1 MSTYVATSNYYY
13 YYYYVVEVLL
23 TTEVVLVQIKIF
35 INFNVKFTLY

>member
-13 YYYYVVEVLL
+13 YYYYYVVLL

>member
-13 YYYYVVEVLL
+13 YYYYVVLL